1 MERGC
6 VQYVTVQGTSYS
18 YETFLFNGEYFQ
30 TPDNDDLILPE
41 DMKKLADW
49 IYEKL
54 KEVKKEVSL

>member
-1 MERGC
+1 MKHFCIR
-6 VQYVTVQGTSYS
+6 YVTEKGTSYS
-18 YETFLFNGEYFQ
+18 CESFLFNGEYFQ

-54 KEVKKEVSL
+54 KEVNK